1 MKKTII
7 TLLFVISSV
16 IMFSGSL
23 DYMYGYDFSS
33 QASTTYQGLKLS
45 LSTDTQLGNV
55 YFKADGEL
63 YSFNPDKMPQ
73 LNLPDKYSD
82 ILKLI
87 SEPFS
92 FYSLTEAYAAVY
104 FDNGTL
110 KFGRFIPYSGSSTFY
125 SPSVVLPA
133 HDYVSIFEQNKTL
146 PLDGINYNG
155 YLGDYTYDLYFVPK
169 LYDDI
174 PSAVIYPVS
183 VSQNIDAGINSTL
196 TAQTE
201 IKKYELTVYASSV
214 VSNTDLYNKLRGII
228 SLLPEEYTVDS
239 RDIYFKSNEN
249 ASFLNHNYSAYISS
263 QILNFDVKLGYSF
276 DHYKFYVPEKIIYSY
291 NAEGE
296 ADVSYTYYKPYK
308 NTVSLDYQ
316 GISFLMDSI
325 SYHGEISLSVPEKT
339 NTDIT
344 VKNYSFDQNLNPVS
358 VTNESSTQIF
368 GAYCLKGVV
377 GAEYTKGDTF
387 TAGAEL
393 FNGMP
398 NEEFKNKISFGGD
411 IYIKNQ
417 ISDFNFE
424 NLILVA
430 FSGSEPGYEISS
442 KISYSGIDGFE
453 PSVSVNY
460 AFSDYDSNPMK
471 TLETLNSVKLN
482 IKTYF

>member
-183 VSQNIDAGINSTL
+183 VSQ
-196 TAQTE
+196 
-201 IKKYELTVYASSV
+201 
-214 VSNTDLYNKLRGII
+214 
-228 SLLPEEYTVDS
+228 LPEEYTVDS